1 MLVLSRRANES
12 IQIGEGITVSVLR
25 IDGER
30 VRIGITAPTEVLVVR
45 SELLAAVA
53 DENQRAVA
61 QSLAPSFTLPG
72 WNRKTSDPS
81 TSTAPRPAKPT
92 PRLQANGLPF
102 LPRHER
108 VG

>member
-25 IDGER
+25 IDGDR
-30 VRIGITAPTEVLVVR
+30 VRLGINAPAEVLVVR

-61 QSLAPSFTLPG
+61 QSLAPPSFTLPG
-72 WNRKTSDPS
+72 WGK
-81 TSTAPRPAKPT
+81 APAAPAHARPAPMGT
-92 PRLQANGLPF
+92 RLQDRNTA
-102 LPRHER
+102 
-108 VG
+108 